1 VISENSDKRKY
12 LTMFWSSAI
21 FAVNPAVALQW
32 ISCRYEMS
40 LC

>member
-1 VISENSDKRKY
+1 
-12 LTMFWSSAI
+12 MFWSSAI